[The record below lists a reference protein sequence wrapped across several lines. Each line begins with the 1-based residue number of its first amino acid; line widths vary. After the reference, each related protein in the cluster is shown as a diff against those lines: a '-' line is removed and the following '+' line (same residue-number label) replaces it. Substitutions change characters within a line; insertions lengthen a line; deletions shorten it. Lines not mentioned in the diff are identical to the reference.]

1 MPGLRRTVSLTGF
14 MIGALGLIALLGLRS
29 GAGADTPLP
38 EGWVD
43 NLTDFVLL
51 QKSIEREG
59 SFEPY
64 LGQLALVRHLL
75 QNNDLQGTY
84 VALIRFM
91 DMLEAREGGIRAAA
105 AETIWDHCYQVTPPA
120 FHDEKRHKR
129 WWDKTVEWEKFFWE
143 E

>member
-1 MPGLRRTVSLTGF
+1 MV
-14 MIGALGLIALLGLRS
+14 GALALVALFCLGP
-29 GAGADTPLP
+29 GAGAETPLP
-38 EGWVD
+38 EGWTD
-43 NLTDFVLL
+43 NLIGFVLL

-64 LGQLALVRHLL
+64 LGQLLLVRHTVR
-75 QNNDLQGTY
+75 NDDLRGAY
-84 VALIRFM
+84 IALNRFM